1 MARTASQPAQLGPE
15 PSRPAAVPAWHR
27 GASILDSFRFRSYR
41 FQWSSDSL
49 MTWSSEME
57 NLILGWYTLVQT
69 DSALLLGLLG
79 ALRFLGTLVAPFF
92 GVIADRVDRK
102 RMIIALRSVFAASA
116 LLLMTL
122 ALTDSLQTW
131 HVFVIATVSGITK
144 VADNVAR
151 QALIADIVPAR
162 SLLNA
167 VGLSRTTQDSAKIAG
182 SLLGASLFA
191 SFGLGN
197 AYIGVTAFYTGSVL
211 LMLGIT
217 VAGLNEKKEREN
229 PLRTLKTGLV
239 YMRRS
244 PAIMAI
250 MYLAFLVNLT
260 VFPLTNGLMP
270 VVARDVYGMDEDGL
284 ARLLAVAAAG
294 ALAASL
300 GMAAFVRVRS
310 PERVMTVTILVW
322 HVLTLAFA
330 LVDTAA
336 LAYPLLAGIGMM
348 GSVAMVAMSVLLM
361 TITAKEFRGRVM
373 GVRMLA
379 VYGLPVG
386 LLGGGALTDALG
398 VQPTLIL
405 FSAGGLVMLF
415 AALLVWPQ
423 LWRGVPAEDTA
434 PATAP

>member
-1 MARTASQPAQLGPE
+1 
-15 PSRPAAVPAWHR
+15 
-27 GASILDSFRFRSYR
+27 
-41 FQWSSDSL
+41 
-49 MTWSSEME
+49 
-57 NLILGWYTLVQT
+57 
-69 DSALLLGLLG
+69 
-79 ALRFLGTLVAPFF
+79 
-92 GVIADRVDRK
+92 
-102 RMIIALRSVFAASA
+102 
-116 LLLMTL
+116 
-122 ALTDSLQTW
+122 
-131 HVFVIATVSGITK
+131 
-144 VADNVAR
+144 
-151 QALIADIVPAR
+151 
-162 SLLNA
+162 
-167 VGLSRTTQDSAKIAG
+167 
-182 SLLGASLFA
+182 
-191 SFGLGN
+191 
-197 AYIGVTAFYTGSVL
+197 
-211 LMLGIT
+211 
-217 VAGLNEKKEREN
+217 
-229 PLRTLKTGLV
+229 
-239 YMRRS
+239 
-244 PAIMAI
+244 MAI

-270 VVARDVYGMDEDGL
+270 VVARDVFNMDENGL

-310 PERVMTVTILVW
+310 PERVMVVTILIW

>member
-1 MARTASQPAQLGPE
+1 
-15 PSRPAAVPAWHR
+15 
-27 GASILDSFRFRSYR
+27 
-41 FQWSSDSL
+41 
-49 MTWSSEME
+49 
-57 NLILGWYTLVQT
+57 
-69 DSALLLGLLG
+69 
-79 ALRFLGTLVAPFF
+79 
-92 GVIADRVDRK
+92 
-102 RMIIALRSVFAASA
+102 
-116 LLLMTL
+116 
-122 ALTDSLQTW
+122 
-131 HVFVIATVSGITK
+131 

-270 VVARDVYGMDEDGL
+270 VVARDVYGMDENGL

-330 LVDTAA
+330 LVDTTA

-398 VQPTLIL
+398 VQPTLIV

>member
-1 MARTASQPAQLGPE
+1 M
-15 PSRPAAVPAWHR
+15 
-27 GASILDSFRFRSYR
+27 
-41 FQWSSDSL
+41 
-49 MTWSSEME
+49 
-57 NLILGWYTLVQT
+57 
-69 DSALLLGLLG
+69 ALL
-79 ALRFLGTLVAPFF
+79 V
-92 GVIADRVDRK
+92 
-102 RMIIALRSVFAASA
+102 MS
-116 LLLMTL
+116 L

-131 HVFVIATVSGITK
+131 HVFVIATITGVSR

-167 VGLSRTTQDSAKIAG
+167 IGLSRTTQDAAKIAG
-182 SLLGASLFA
+182 SLLGAGLFA

-217 VAGLNEKKEREN
+217 VAGSATPKVHEN
-229 PLRTLKTGLV
+229 PVRTLKTGLV

-270 VVARDVYGMDEDGL
+270 VVARDIYGTDENGL

-294 ALAASL
+294 AMAASL
-300 GMAAFVRVRS
+300 AMAAFVRVRS
-310 PERVMTVTILVW
+310 PERVMVVTILIW
-322 HVLTLAFA
+322 HVLTLIFA
-330 LVDTAA
+330 LVDTTI

-348 GSVAMVAMSVLLM
+348 SSISMVAMSVLLM
-361 TITAKEFRGRVM
+361 TITVREFRGRVM

-386 LLGGGALTDALG
+386 LLAGGALTDALG
-398 VQPTLIL
+398 IELTLVI
-405 FSAGGLVMLF
+405 FSVGGLAMLLV
-415 AALLVWPQ
+415 ALLVWPE
-423 LWRGVPAEDTA
+423 LWRGVPPEDAPLAQA
-434 PATAP
+434 PAP